1 MELYRT
7 HLDYGWSLG
16 HMGRYQDEP
25 PYDQTRDELIA
36 NLVEPTI
43 KLQDDTEDFIRA
55 WLLSNPEIGD
65 VLHENLNDLPI
76 ERIH

>member
-1 MELYRT
+1 MGELYRT
-7 HLDYGWSLG
+7 H
-16 HMGRYQDEP
+16 DEP
-25 PYDQTRDELIA
+25 PYDQTRDQLIA

-76 ERIH
+76 ERVQ